1 MLGAL
6 QVQAN
11 VTAGAKEYEVNRPL
25 GVCKLGDTGYAR
37 YSGNQYSG
45 KLTLPINEKG
55 NAAKYYEVNFSV
67 IGGVLQGTSVTM
79 GPELVHP
86 RKAPDE
92 VYNESTGYI
101 APGYVKWECNNFAK
115 QTLLY
120 DSGLYYIVENVPSVP
135 YGEKGDKGE
144 RGPRGVKGQQGPQGI
159 RGKEGQK
166 GVQGIKGI
174 RGPNG
179 PRGNRGVQGNVG
191 PRGPAGK
198 NTVSSDE
205 PPANLSTMAA
215 RYRYGKNGN
224 LDTLY
229 LPMVQNFESDTYYT
243 VTYTVKERVLT
254 PMLET
259 AKGVTNSDN
268 DKPTGIN
275 SPVDETIRIPQ
286 VLKDNKLYS
295 AVLWSM
301 GGEKYKLVLTKTTN

>member
-1 MLGAL
+1 MSKLLITTLMLGAL

-55 NAAKYYEVNFSV
+55 NSAKYYEVNFSV
-67 IGGVLQGTSVTM
+67 IGGLLQGTSVTM

-135 YGEKGDKGE
+135 YGEKGDKGD
-144 RGPRGVKGQQGPQGI
+144 RGP
-159 RGKEGQK
+159 
-166 GVQGIKGI
+166 
-174 RGPNG
+174 
-179 PRGNRGVQGNVG
+179 RGVQGNVG

>member
-67 IGGVLQGTSVTM
+67 IGGLLQGTSVTM

-135 YGEKGDKGE
+135 YGEKGDKGD
-144 RGPRGVKGQQGPQGI
+144 RGP
-159 RGKEGQK
+159 
-166 GVQGIKGI
+166 
-174 RGPNG
+174 
-179 PRGNRGVQGNVG
+179 RGVQGNVG

>member
-1 MLGAL
+1 MSKLLITTLMLGAL

-67 IGGVLQGTSVTM
+67 IGGLLQGTSVTM

-135 YGEKGDKGE
+135 YGEKGDKGD
-144 RGPRGVKGQQGPQGI
+144 RGP
-159 RGKEGQK
+159 
-166 GVQGIKGI
+166 
-174 RGPNG
+174 
-179 PRGNRGVQGNVG
+179 RGVQGNVG

>member
-1 MLGAL
+1 
-6 QVQAN
+6 
-11 VTAGAKEYEVNRPL
+11 
-25 GVCKLGDTGYAR
+25 LGDTGYAR

-67 IGGVLQGTSVTM
+67 IGGLLQGTSVTM

-135 YGEKGDKGE
+135 YGEKGDKGD
-144 RGPRGVKGQQGPQGI
+144 RGP
-159 RGKEGQK
+159 
-166 GVQGIKGI
+166 
-174 RGPNG
+174 
-179 PRGNRGVQGNVG
+179 RGVQGNVG